1 LLEVKTIIL
10 RRLPVLVYNPQTSK
24 IVHGS
29 EPDPTVTSIYFDNQ
43 KFSLYAE
50 KANGHDDV
58 SSLRLRWY
66 GPLSDQS
73 RIMLEKKVITK
84 SGESEEKRFPIKSKY
99 VTKFLAGEY
108 KMEKSIAKLEK
119 QTGKDSVNV
128 AQFRDAVDD
137 IQSFVKENQ
146 LEPMMRANYSR
157 MAFEI
162 PGDNSIRIS
171 IDTNLAFIREDNIDP
186 ERPCRNPDD
195 WHRHDIDDAN
205 QEYPFTN
212 IRKGEID
219 RFPFAVLEIK
229 LKGGKHYEWVED
241 LMTSHLVKEAPRFS
255 KFIHGTAKLFED
267 YVSIFPFWAGI
278 VDSDIRTDP
287 QKAFEEEQ
295 ERKVRAAQEGLT
307 VGSLFG
313 PKASPANRDLMRAI
327 RHSPTAG
334 SPAGMLAS
342 SSRATAD
349 MTKVD
354 TNDDPR
360 GKGKARAADASP
372 DADEPA
378 EGLDAALDA
387 ERQRGLRHLFHT
399 FVNAPRRVRAR
410 QQQRLPHDT
419 DDDDD
424 DDDGDDGYD
433 DGELPAGIVRPTSW
447 LKDAGPVRVEA
458 KVWLANQRTFVKWQ
472 HVTVLL
478 ASFSLGLYNAAGA
491 GNPVA
496 RMLAVTYTAFAVFA
510 GAWGYGVY
518 VHRSRMIATRSP
530 KDFDFRLGPV
540 VVCFGLAMAL
550 VLNLLFKVCP
560 LEYETALT
568 VAVCPCHG
576 QP

>member
-1 LLEVKTIIL
+1 
-10 RRLPVLVYNPQTSK
+10 
-24 IVHGS
+24 
-29 EPDPTVTSIYFDNQ
+29 
-43 KFSLYAE
+43 
-50 KANGHDDV
+50 
-58 SSLRLRWY
+58 
-66 GPLSDQS
+66 
-73 RIMLEKKVITK
+73 MLEKKVVTR

-99 VTKFLAGEY
+99 VTRFLSGEY

-119 QTGKDSVNV
+119 QTGKDSIKV
-128 AQFRDAVDD
+128 AQFREAVDD
-137 IQSFVKENQ
+137 IQNFVEENQ

-162 PGDNSIRIS
+162 PGDSSIRIS
-171 IDTNLAFIREDNIDP
+171 IDTNLAFIREDTIDP

-195 WHRHDIDDAN
+195 WHRHDIDDSN
-205 QEYPFTN
+205 QEYPFNN
-212 IRKGEID
+212 IHKGEID

-267 YVSIFPFWAGI
+267 YVSIFPFWTGI
-278 VDSDIRTDP
+278 VDTDIRTDP

-295 ERKVRAAQEGLT
+295 ERKVRAAQEELT

-313 PKASPANRDLMRAI
+313 SKASPANRDLMRAI
-327 RHSPTAG
+327 RHSPSAG
-334 SPAGMLAS
+334 SPAGILAS
-342 SSRATAD
+342 SSQPRATAD

-354 TNDDPR
+354 VADGPR
-360 GKGKARAADASP
+360 GKGKGRSADVSP
-372 DADEPA
+372 DVEEELP
-378 EGLDAALDA
+378 ESVDAVLDA

-424 DDDGDDGYD
+424 DDGEDGYG
-433 DGELPAGIVRPTSW
+433 DGELPPGVVRPTSW

-458 KVWLANQRTFVKWQ
+458 KVWLANQRTFIKWQ

-478 ASFSLGLYNAAGA
+478 ASFSLGLYNAAGES
-491 GNPVA
+491 NPVA

-518 VHRSRMIATRSP
+518 VHRSRMIAMRSP
-530 KDFDFRLGPV
+530 KDFDFRLGPI
-540 VVCFGLAMAL
+540 VVCVGLALAL
-550 VLNLLFKVCP
+550 VLNLLFKVCLSGP
-560 LEYETALT
+560 
-568 VAVCPCHG
+568 
-576 QP
+576 